1 MSAEPIPAVAYS
13 LFRASAAARSER
25 VRRTGT
31 GQRES
36 YVKADKPV
44 IPALLMARISFPL
57 LRSSSCLIPPVM
69 ASLPQNQPGLSA
81 NGSPR
86 RPMGDL

>member
-13 LFRASAAARSER
+13 LLRASAAARSER
-25 VRRTGT
+25 VRRT
-31 GQRES
+31 RES